1 VALTAEAKVEIAKF
15 IGDCAQRLNAAA
27 QSADVEE
34 HAKADRVLDALAMV
48 YADGDEEYAEAIALA
63 MVEYDIA
70 YVAKQSRDVLVDYYV
85 HGNDSSPEND
95 IEFMDVTP
103 QPGHCRHGNRVGSAP
118 GGEHLCGE
126 CEGD

>member
-1 VALTAEAKVEIAKF
+1 MALTATAKAEIVKF
-15 IGDCAQRLNAAA
+15 IEGCAERLNAAA
-27 QSADVEE
+27 AAMDDEE
-34 HAKADRVLDALAMV
+34 HEKACKVLDALV
-48 YADGDEEYAEAIALA
+48 VVLADGDEEYAEAITTA

-70 YVAKQSRDVLVDYYV
+70 YVAEQSRDILVDYYV
-85 HGNDSSPEND
+85 HGGDASPEND